1 MWHPW
6 TKVAAKHIRCIW
18 QSCRAALQGSCR
30 NWKYVC
36 SKMNK
41 QMHILTHMLMLM
53 LLNFSPLFVFLLGLG
68 RLPVVFCQVVHR
80 SSKYVFLCG
89 SCRYFSPCAI
99 SWKRSHSFFQIYLVC
114 LVKSHSNFSNPLS
127 LFFLLSKGVQEGLR
141 QAMSTVALSTK
152 GQIISE
158 QICGVLKFSKE
169 ATIFCQDFCPSL

>member
-1 MWHPW
+1 MENELQMFLHQGLNPQPLDNKANSVPVRYADGFDLKTAPKKALASLWHPW

-80 SSKYVFLCG
+80 SMYFCVVRAFVPLFFTLGHFTIKRLINFSKSILF
-89 SCRYFSPCAI
+89 
-99 SWKRSHSFFQIYLVC
+99 VC
-114 LVKSHSNFSNPLS
+114 LIWGLS
-127 LFFLLSKGVQEGLR
+127 SWV
-141 QAMSTVALSTK
+141 
-152 GQIISE
+152 
-158 QICGVLKFSKE
+158 
-169 ATIFCQDFCPSL
+169 